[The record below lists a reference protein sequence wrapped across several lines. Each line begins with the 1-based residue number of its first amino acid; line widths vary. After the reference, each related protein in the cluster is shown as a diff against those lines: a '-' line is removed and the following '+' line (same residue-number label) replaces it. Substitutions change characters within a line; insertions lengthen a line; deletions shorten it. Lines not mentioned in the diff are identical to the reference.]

1 MPDLP
6 DPFPERLPYIGIYA
20 TPQGINAIGSPV
32 KVRILDMLA
41 RRDMAFDDLVE
52 QSGRAK
58 STVSVHL
65 KDLAAAGIVSAKPD
79 PHDGRKK
86 IFSLHSLFLAGADSR
101 SQGWF
106 VLDSYVKKEVPCEGD
121 QAAMYRMFLS
131 TIRLTLMN
139 QGFSIDP
146 ILHLAG
152 RKAGETLYHCI
163 EHPTIEG
170 MVDRI
175 TKLWENNGL
184 GSVELEQRSPLT
196 LKIRDCFE
204 CIDLPVSGKPACTF
218 DSGILSS
225 LFSRYYEQQM
235 RAIETHCYAM
245 GSGYCRFEV
254 RESGAHPGQSWLPGP
269 VVR

>member
-1 MPDLP
+1 MPDHP

-106 VLDSYVKKEVPCEGD
+106 DLDSYVKKEVPCEGD

-146 ILHLAG
+146 ILRLAG
-152 RKAGETLYHCI
+152 SKAGETLYHCI
-163 EHPTIEG
+163 EHPTLEG

-175 TKLWENNGL
+175 TKLWENNGM

-204 CIDLPVSGKPACTF
+204 CIDLPVSGKPACSF
-218 DSGILSS
+218 DSGILSF

-235 RAIETHCYAM
+235 RVIETHCYAM